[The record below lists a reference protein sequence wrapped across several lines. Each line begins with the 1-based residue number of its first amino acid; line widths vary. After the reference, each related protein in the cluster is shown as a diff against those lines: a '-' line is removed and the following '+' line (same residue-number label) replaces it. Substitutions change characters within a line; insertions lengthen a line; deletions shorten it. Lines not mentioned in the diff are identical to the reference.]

1 MNKLIYLL
9 FIVFLLS
16 GCSLNKNASFWSS
29 SKVIDQEKD
38 VDNKIADERKV
49 FSKNKILIKEF
60 NPKLEIKLNKNLN
73 SKNTFSDLTNNNG
86 QLNFDTNLNRT
97 SRYKFSKIKN
107 FYQSEPEISFYKEN
121 IIFFDNKGSVLNFD
135 NNSKLIWKKNYYSKS
150 EKKLLPVL
158 QFANNDKFLIVADN
172 IAKYYLINIKTG
184 ELVWMKN
191 NIAPFNSQ
199 IKIFKDRFYIID
211 FSNTLRCFSLKDGSE
226 IWNIKTQNSLIKSQ
240 KKLSLVIVKDLI
252 FFNNSIGDISAA
264 NLNTGELL
272 WQLPTQN
279 SLIYEST
286 FSLETSDII
295 TDNNSL
301 FFSNNNNQLFS
312 IDINTG
318 NFNWEINVNS
328 SLRSTIVGDILFS
341 ISKEG
346 YLFLIDKN
354 NGNIIRITDLF
365 NSFKVKKRNL
375 IEPTGFIIGSNKIY
389 LSTNNGKLLIV
400 DISTGKTISVLKIDN
415 DKILR
420 PLINNQNLYTVKDK
434 AIIKLN

>member
-1 MNKLIYLL
+1 VNRLVYLL
-9 FIVFLLS
+9 FIVFLSS
-16 GCSLNKNASFWSS
+16 GCSLNKNSSFWSS
-29 SKVIDQEKD
+29 SKVIEQDKEIDTKIVDEK
-38 VDNKIADERKV
+38 KI
-49 FSKNKILIKEF
+49 FLKNKILIKEF
-60 NPKLEIKLNKNLN
+60 NPKLKIKLDKNLF
-73 SKNTFSDLTNNNG
+73 SKNRVADLTNNNG
-86 QLNFDTNLNRT
+86 RLSFDRNLNRT

-121 IIFFDNKGSVLNFD
+121 VIFFDNKGSILNFD
-135 NNSKLIWKKNYYSKS
+135 NNSKLIWEKNYYSKS
-150 EKKLLPVL
+150 EKKLFPIL
-158 QFANNDKFLIVADN
+158 QLANNGEFLIVADN
-172 IAKYYLINIKTG
+172 IAKYYLMNIETG

-226 IWNIKTQNSLIKSQ
+226 IWNVKTQNSLIKSQ
-240 KKLSLVIVKDLI
+240 KKLSLVIVKDII

-295 TDNNSL
+295 TDNKNL

-318 NFNWEINVNS
+318 NFKWKIDVNS

-341 ISKEG
+341 ISNEG
-346 YLFLIDKN
+346 YLFLIDKS

-365 NSFKVKKRNL
+365 NKFKIKKRNL
-375 IEPTGFIIGSNKIY
+375 IEPTGFVIGSNNIY
-389 LSTNNGKLLIV
+389 LSTNNGRLLIV

>member
-1 MNKLIYLL
+1 MNRLVYLL
-9 FIVFLLS
+9 FIVFLSS
-16 GCSLNKNASFWSS
+16 GCSLNKNSSFWSS
-29 SKVIDQEKD
+29 SKVIEQDKEIDTKIVDEK
-38 VDNKIADERKV
+38 KI
-49 FSKNKILIKEF
+49 FLKNKILIKEF
-60 NPKLEIKLNKNLN
+60 NPKLKIKLDKNLF
-73 SKNTFSDLTNNNG
+73 SKNRVADLTNNNG
-86 QLNFDTNLNRT
+86 RLSFDRNLNRT

-121 IIFFDNKGSVLNFD
+121 VIFFDNKGSILNFD
-135 NNSKLIWKKNYYSKS
+135 NNSKLIWEKNYYSKS
-150 EKKLLPVL
+150 EKKLFPIL
-158 QFANNDKFLIVADN
+158 QLANNGEFLIVADN
-172 IAKYYLINIKTG
+172 IAKYYLMNIETG

-226 IWNIKTQNSLIKSQ
+226 IWNVKTQNSLIKSQ
-240 KKLSLVIVKDLI
+240 KKLSLVIVKDII

-295 TDNNSL
+295 TDNKNL

-318 NFNWEINVNS
+318 NFKWKIDVNS

-341 ISKEG
+341 ISNEG
-346 YLFLIDKN
+346 YLFLIDKS

-365 NSFKVKKRNL
+365 NKFKIKKRNL
-375 IEPTGFIIGSNKIY
+375 IEPTGFVIGSNNIY
-389 LSTNNGKLLIV
+389 LSTNNGRLLIV